1 MQVLLLFPLAFLAGM
16 DGFAI
21 FAPYLVL
28 IVLLGHLL
36 QKRRRAAAAR
46 SVAVH
51 QQKFIIAASNR
62 PAPSLPAED

>member
-1 MQVLLLFPLAFLAGM
+1 
-16 DGFAI
+16 AI

-46 SVAVH
+46 
-51 QQKFIIAASNR
+51 AASVGGQR
-62 PAPSLPAED
+62 FLSSAVTYSVPAPREV

>member
-46 SVAVH
+46 
-51 QQKFIIAASNR
+51 AASVGGQR
-62 PAPSLPAED
+62 FLSSAVTYSVQAPREV

>member
-36 QKRRRAAAAR
+36 QKRRRAAAVR
-46 SVAVH
+46 S
-51 QQKFIIAASNR
+51 AAG
-62 PAPSLPAED
+62 AQSLFSSTTIHPEKMPRRV